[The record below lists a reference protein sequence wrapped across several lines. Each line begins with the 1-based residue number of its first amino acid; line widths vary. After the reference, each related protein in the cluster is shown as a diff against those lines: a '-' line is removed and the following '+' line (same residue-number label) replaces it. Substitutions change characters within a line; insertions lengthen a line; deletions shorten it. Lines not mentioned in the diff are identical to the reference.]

1 MFSGRHEEAKRRLQR
16 AIDLDPNFAFAHM
29 HIGVSH
35 AFASERDLALRH
47 CDEAMRLSPRD
58 PLLILCYLPKRW
70 AALNAERYEDAIDFA
85 PSCRQ
90 AGRGCTRS

>member
-1 MFSGRHEEAKRRLQR
+1 MY
-16 AIDLDPNFAFAHM
+16 
-29 HIGVSH
+29 IGVSH
-35 AFASERDLALRH
+35 AFAGERDLVLRH
-47 CDEAMRLSPRD
+47 CDEAMRLCPRD

-70 AALNAERYEDAIDFA
+70 AALNAERYEDAIDFEISPPEIA